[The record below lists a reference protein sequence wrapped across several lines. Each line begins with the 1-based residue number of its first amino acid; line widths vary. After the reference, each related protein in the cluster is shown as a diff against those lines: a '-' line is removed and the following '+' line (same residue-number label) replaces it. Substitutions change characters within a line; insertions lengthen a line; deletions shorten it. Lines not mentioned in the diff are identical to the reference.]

1 MTFRRRD
8 PLVRASLALVV
19 VAYTGSLA
27 CTAERQKDAPSDEQR
42 RPARPTLAPTAP
54 LGSSTSGW
62 QPTARSDA
70 ADAPAA
76 LGSGG
81 GAQNP
86 SAAGKIRF
94 VAIGDYGWSGPA
106 EERTAELVAAFQP
119 DFVITTGDNNY
130 PIGAAA
136 TIDENIGQYF
146 SEFIYPYRG
155 SYGSSATENRFFP
168 SLGNHDWGTPDAQPY
183 VDYFTLPG
191 NERYY
196 DFVRGDVHFFAIDSD
211 YHEPD
216 GISADSQQ
224 AKWLQR
230 ELSASTAPFKLV
242 YMHHPPYSSGSH
254 GNTQQLQWPYAAW
267 GADLVVAGHDHTYER
282 MQIDGI
288 TYVISGLGG
297 ASIYSF
303 GPEVDGSVARYNGQY
318 GVTVF
323 EADALELTVAF
334 FTVDGTQVDQATIKA
349 Y

>member
-1 MTFRRRD
+1 MTFRRWDR
-8 PLVRASLALVV
+8 PVRASLALVV
-19 VAYTGSLA
+19 VACTGSLA
-27 CTAERQKDAPSDEQR
+27 CTAERQKDAPAVEQR
-42 RPARPTLAPTAP
+42 RPARPTLAPAAP
-54 LGSSTSGW
+54 PGTSTSGS

-76 LGSGG
+76 FGSGG
-81 GAQNP
+81 GAHNP
-86 SAAGKIRF
+86 SALGKIRF

-146 SEFIYPYRG
+146 SDFIYPYRG

-183 VDYFTLPG
+183 LDYFTLPG

-216 GISADSQQ
+216 GISVDSQQ
-224 AKWLQR
+224 AMWLQR
-230 ELSASTAPFKLV
+230 ELAASTAPFNLV

-254 GNTQQLQWPYAAW
+254 GNSQQLQWPYAAW

-288 TYVISGLGG
+288 TYVVSGLGG

-303 GPEVDGSVARYNGQY
+303 GLEVDGSVARYNGQY

-323 EADALELTVAF
+323 EADALELSVAF